1 MLGTLYKLSVGT
13 AKLVLP
19 LVGKFHPKVKAFVVG
34 RKMLWRQLGQL
45 DPNKKTIWM
54 HAASLGEYEQG
65 LPVLEGLKLR
75 YPDRQFVVSFF
86 SPSGYE
92 VRRNHNVAD
101 LCVYLPWDT
110 FGDVTRFFDIL
121 RPEMALLVKYE
132 LWPNMLKS
140 LAARNI
146 PTYLISGRFYREQ
159 FLFQKRGAFLRESL
173 KAFTHFFVQ
182 DNKSKEL
189 LASIGFTNAEVT
201 GDTRFDRVSTSSTPL
216 DFMEAFAKDRF
227 CVVAGSIWPKDFELI
242 KHAIENSD
250 ERVCWV
256 LAPHE
261 LQSAFIN
268 QISGS
273 LSGKV
278 QRYSQLQIG
287 ELPKTRVL
295 ILDTIGLLNACYAS
309 AQMAYVGGGMG
320 NSGLHNVL
328 EPAAAGI
335 PIVIGKNYQKFD
347 EAKEMI
353 RLGGLFSVNDSK
365 SFFGV
370 FQKIVS
376 DRQLGEA
383 MGRKNLDFINAQKG
397 ATLKILGFFK

>member
-1 MLGTLYKLSVGT
+1 
-13 AKLVLP
+13 
-19 LVGKFHPKVKAFVVG
+19 
-34 RKMLWRQLGQL
+34 
-45 DPNKKTIWM
+45 
-54 HAASLGEYEQG
+54 
-65 LPVLEGLKLR
+65 
-75 YPDRQFVVSFF
+75 
-86 SPSGYE
+86 
-92 VRRNHNVAD
+92 
-101 LCVYLPWDT
+101 PWDT
-110 FGDVTRFFDIL
+110 SGDVKRFFDIL

-146 PTYLISGRFYREQ
+146 PTYLISGRFYRKQ

-216 DFMEAFAKDRF
+216 DFMDTFAKDRF

-278 QRYSQLQIG
+278 QRYSQLQIE

-295 ILDTIGLLNACYAS
+295 ILDTIGLLNASYAS

-353 RLGGLFSVNDSK
+353 RLGGMLSVNDPK
-365 SFFGV
+365 SLYKA
-370 FQKIVS
+370 FQKIVN
-376 DRQLGEA
+376 DPELCEA
-383 MGRKNLDFINAQKG
+383 MGRKNLDFVNTQKG
-397 ATLKILGFFK
+397 ACSKILDFLD